1 MMMIMMNEGWLI
13 AGAGTEGSRQS
24 SAKLRS
30 VDDVADTAA
39 YHTGSNSR
47 NSGISISSL
56 SLSLYCVYDCGQL

>member
-1 MMMIMMNEGWLI
+1 LI

-30 VDDVADTAA
+30 VDDVADTA

-47 NSGISISSL
+47 NSGISISISSL
-56 SLSLYCVYDCGQL
+56 SLSLY